1 MKFVSGSHY
10 PTLSKVVGI
19 YNLHLEKM
27 ENFTSDRTDM
37 EQANKAAYEKLKKY
51 YAKFDDTHA
60 YTIATGESLLPL
72 HLILITCCP

>member
-1 MKFVSGSHY
+1 MNLVSGSHY

-27 ENFTSDRTDM
+27 EKFTSSSTGM
-37 EQANKAAYEKLKKY
+37 EKANNAAYEKLKKY

-72 HLILITCCP
+72 RLILIICCL